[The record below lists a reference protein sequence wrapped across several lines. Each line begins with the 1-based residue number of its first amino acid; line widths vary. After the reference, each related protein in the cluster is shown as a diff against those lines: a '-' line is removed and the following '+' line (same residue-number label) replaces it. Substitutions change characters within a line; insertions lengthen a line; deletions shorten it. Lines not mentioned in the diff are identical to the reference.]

1 LFLLCSQQ
9 GRLGFQLQ
17 ALLVPDQAMQALLS
31 ALQGHSRSLYLTPL
45 LQDHLALQIQ
55 SQLQA
60 VNEAMVMMQKGLA
73 RWRPGAQ
80 EPALVCLLCVTLQL
94 LQLLL
99 GRLPGL
105 LCKLQLSEPLVS

>member
-1 LFLLCSQQ
+1 
-9 GRLGFQLQ
+9 
-17 ALLVPDQAMQALLS
+17 
-31 ALQGHSRSLYLTPL
+31 
-45 LQDHLALQIQ
+45 
-55 SQLQA
+55 
-60 VNEAMVMMQKGLA
+60 MVMMQKGLA